1 MAASPAE
8 KEQPAART
16 RRDPRARRRA
26 IVRAAADLLVEGG
39 GGDITH
45 RRVAERAG
53 VPLGATT
60 YYFASL
66 DELREAGLQVLV
78 DEIEEFV
85 DYARRISAGVPRE
98 PEALARL
105 FHDYFSD
112 RDKMRADLALYG
124 ATIHRPE
131 LHALAL
137 RWFDAMV
144 ELLTDWTDPATARLL
159 AAFTDGIG
167 LHVMLRGEP
176 VELDELTRAITA
188 LMRSAPGREED
199 G

>member
-1 MAASPAE
+1 MPESD
-8 KEQPAART
+8 QPAARS
-16 RRDPRARRRA
+16 RRDPQARRRA

-60 YYFASL
+60 YYFTSL

-78 DEIEEFV
+78 DEIDEFI
-85 DYARRISAGVPRE
+85 DYARRVSAGRPRE
-98 PEALARL
+98 PESLARL
-105 FHDYFSD
+105 LHDYFCD
-112 RDKMRADLALYG
+112 RDRMRSDLALYG

-131 LHALAL
+131 LHPLAL
-137 RWFDAMV
+137 RWFDGMV
-144 ELLTDWTDPATARLL
+144 GLLSDWTDPATARLL
-159 AAFTDGIG
+159 AGFADGVG

-188 LMRSAPGREED
+188 LMRSGTAREEAR
-199 G
+199 

>member
-1 MAASPAE
+1 MPESG
-8 KEQPAART
+8 KPAARS
-16 RRDPRARRRA
+16 RRDPQARRRA

-60 YYFASL
+60 YYFTSL

-78 DEIEEFV
+78 DEIEEFIEHV
-85 DYARRISAGVPRE
+85 RSASAGEPRG
-98 PEALARL
+98 PEALARIL
-105 FHDYFSD
+105 HEYFSD
-112 RDKMRADLALYG
+112 TDQMRTDLALYG

-131 LHALAL
+131 LRPLAL
-137 RWFDAMV
+137 RWFDGMV
-144 ELLTDWTDPATARLL
+144 ELLSDWTDPATARLL
-159 AAFTDGIG
+159 AAFTDGIT
-167 LHVMLRGEP
+167 LHVMFRGEP

-188 LMRSAPGREED
+188 LIRSGPGREEAE
-199 G
+199 